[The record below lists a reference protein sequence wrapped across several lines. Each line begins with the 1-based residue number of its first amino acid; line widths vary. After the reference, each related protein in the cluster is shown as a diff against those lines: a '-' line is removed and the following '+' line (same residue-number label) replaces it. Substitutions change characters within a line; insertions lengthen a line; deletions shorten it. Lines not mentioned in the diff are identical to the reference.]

1 MNLIL
6 MGGGAAILTTMIVY
20 VAVTTGQRLAYH
32 WRHAA
37 HVIAAEEWPE
47 LPPVADFGAMSLGD
61 EIEWRQQ
68 YGGLSAGAC
77 LDLPDWPPPDPDPG
91 SGRPNLPDLPWE
103 ELLTEFPRWQE
114 PTRLADTGDIRSAG
128 LLAEITDACRVQD
141 ADAAEYLSRFR
152 SECAQV
158 RIELA
163 AALA

>member
-1 MNLIL
+1 MNLIM

-20 VAVTTGQRLAYH
+20 VAVSTGQRLAYH
-32 WRHAA
+32 WRRAA

-47 LPPVADFGAMSLGD
+47 LPPVDFGAMSLGD

-68 YGGLSAGAC
+68 YGGWSAGAC

-103 ELLTEFPRWQE
+103 ELLAEFPRWQE

-128 LLAEITDACRVQD
+128 LLAEISEACRTQD

-152 SECAQV
+152 SECAQI
-158 RIELA
+158 RIGLAGELA
-163 AALA
+163 